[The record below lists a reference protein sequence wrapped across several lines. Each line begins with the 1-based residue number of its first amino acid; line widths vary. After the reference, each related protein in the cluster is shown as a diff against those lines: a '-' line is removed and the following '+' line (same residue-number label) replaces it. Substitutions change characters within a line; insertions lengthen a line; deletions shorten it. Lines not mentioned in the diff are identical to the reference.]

1 MNNDVTHPDSAAKP
15 KTTDVARGRP
25 MRFELKDFG
34 ILGGLLAI
42 VLYLSVTTTTFL
54 TGNNIVNLLDQ
65 AVVIGLLAVGATLCI
80 VSGVFDLS
88 ASANLAVS
96 AIAGVFFTT
105 QFGVAAGFM
114 MACLFGGTLGALT
127 GLLIVLTRVNSFI
140 GSLAI
145 SIIYRGLAIVLTGG
159 LILSVPPEQ
168 LQAFR
173 VWALPAIGPVTGGT
187 VLFLVVAVILGFVL
201 WGTTFGRRVYAVGG
215 NQEAA
220 RLSGVRTPLIH
231 ISVFAINGVCA
242 AAAGM
247 VLASRAGSA
256 QPAMAIG
263 MELTAIAA
271 VVIGGTSILG
281 GAGAIWR
288 TVVGV
293 IILTVIGNGFNL
305 LRWDTTYQQV
315 VTGIL
320 ILLAVS
326 ADAWL
331 SRRSRWARS

>member
-1 MNNDVTHPDSAAKP
+1 MGFVLALGVGA
-15 KTTDVARGRP
+15 
-25 MRFELKDFG
+25 
-34 ILGGLLAI
+34 ILGTI
-42 VLYLSVTTTTFL
+42 
-54 TGNNIVNLLDQ
+54 TG
-65 AVVIGLLAVGATLCI
+65 T
-80 VSGVFDLS
+80 
-88 ASANLAVS
+88 
-96 AIAGVFFTT
+96 
-105 QFGVAAGFM
+105 M
-114 MACLFGGTLGALT
+114 
-127 GLLIVLTRVNSFI
+127 IVLTRVNSFI

-159 LILSVPPEQ
+159 AILSVPSDQ
-168 LQAFR
+168 LEAFR
-173 VWALPAIGPVTGGT
+173 FWALPAIGGLSGGT
-187 VLFLVVAVILGFVL
+187 ILFAIAAVVLGFVL

-215 NQEAA
+215 NEEAA

-231 ISVFAINGVCA
+231 ISVFAINGICA

-256 QPAMAIG
+256 QPSMGTG

-281 GAGAIWR
+281 GAGAVWR

-315 VTGIL
+315 VTGVL
-320 ILLAVS
+320 ILVAVA

-331 SRRSRWARS
+331 SRRSRRSRG

>member
-1 MNNDVTHPDSAAKP
+1 MSIDAMSTTTSTVT
-15 KTTDVARGRP
+15 RP
-25 MRFELKDFG
+25 RRVRIDFKDFG

-42 VLYLSVTTTTFL
+42 VVYLTVSTTTFL
-54 TGNNIVNLLDQ
+54 TGQNIVNLLDQ

-88 ASANLAVS
+88 ASATLAVS
-96 AIAGVFFTT
+96 AIAGVFLTA
-105 QFGVAAGFM
+105 QFGVTIGFLL
-114 MACLFGGTLGALT
+114 ACVVGGVLGTIT
-127 GLLIVLTRVNSFI
+127 GSIIVMTRVNSFI
-140 GSLAI
+140 GSLAV

-159 LILSVPPEQ
+159 MIMSVSQEQ
-168 LQAFR
+168 LQGFR
-173 VWALPAIGPVTGGT
+173 VWALPAVGALTGGT
-187 VLFLVVAVILGFVL
+187 ILFIVVAVVLGFVL

-215 NQEAA
+215 NAEAA

-256 QPAMAIG
+256 QPSMGMG

-281 GAGAIWR
+281 GAGAVWR

-331 SRRSRWARS
+331 SRRSKRGRG

>member
-1 MNNDVTHPDSAAKP
+1 M
-15 KTTDVARGRP
+15 TTDMGTRP
-25 MRFELKDFG
+25 RRFGFDLKDFG

-42 VLYLSVTTTTFL
+42 IVYLSLTTTTFL
-54 TGNNIVNLLDQ
+54 TSQNIVNLLDQ
-65 AVVIGLLAVGATLCI
+65 AVIIGLLAVGATLCI

-88 ASANLAVS
+88 SSATLAVS
-96 AIAGVFFTT
+96 AIAGVFLTT
-105 QFGVAAGFM
+105 LFGVPLGFVL
-114 MACLFGGTLGALT
+114 ALGVGAVLGTIT
-127 GLLIVLTRVNSFI
+127 GTMIVLTRVNSFI

-159 LILSVPPEQ
+159 MILSVPSNQ
-168 LQAFR
+168 LEAFR
-173 VWALPAIGPVTGGT
+173 FWALPAIGGLSGGT
-187 VLFLVVAVILGFVL
+187 ILLGIVAVVLGFVL
-201 WGTTFGRRVYAVGG
+201 WGTTFGRRIYAVGG
-215 NQEAA
+215 NEEAA

-231 ISVFAINGVCA
+231 ISVFAINGICA

-256 QPAMAIG
+256 QPSMGTG

-281 GAGAIWR
+281 GAGAVWR

-305 LRWDTTYQQV
+305 LRWDTTYQQA
-315 VTGIL
+315 VTGVL
-320 ILLAVS
+320 ILVAVA

-331 SRRSRWARS
+331 SRRSSRSRG

>member
-1 MNNDVTHPDSAAKP
+1 MTTV
-15 KTTDVARGRP
+15 TTDMGTRP
-25 MRFELKDFG
+25 RRFGFDLKDFG

-42 VLYLSVTTTTFL
+42 IVYLSLTTTTFL
-54 TGNNIVNLLDQ
+54 TSQNIVNLLDQ
-65 AVVIGLLAVGATLCI
+65 AVIIGLLAVGATLCI

-88 ASANLAVS
+88 SSATLAVS
-96 AIAGVFFTT
+96 AIAGVFLTT
-105 QFGVAAGFM
+105 LFGVPLGFVL
-114 MACLFGGTLGALT
+114 ALGVGAVLGTIT
-127 GLLIVLTRVNSFI
+127 GTMIVLTRVNSFI

-159 LILSVPPEQ
+159 MILSVPSNQ
-168 LQAFR
+168 LEAFR
-173 VWALPAIGPVTGGT
+173 FWALPAIGGLSGGT
-187 VLFLVVAVILGFVL
+187 ILLGIVAVVLGFVL
-201 WGTTFGRRVYAVGG
+201 WGTTFGRRIYAVGG
-215 NQEAA
+215 NEEAA

-231 ISVFAINGVCA
+231 ISVFAINGICA

-256 QPAMAIG
+256 QPSMGTG

-281 GAGAIWR
+281 GAGAVWR

-305 LRWDTTYQQV
+305 LRWDTTYQQA
-315 VTGIL
+315 VTGVL
-320 ILLAVS
+320 ILVAVA

-331 SRRSRWARS
+331 SRRSRRSRG

>member
-1 MNNDVTHPDSAAKP
+1 MTTVTTETAAPPRRSKRI
-15 KTTDVARGRP
+15 D
-25 MRFELKDFG
+25 LKDFG
-34 ILGGLLAI
+34 ILGGLIAI
-42 VLYLSVTTTTFL
+42 IVYLSLSTSTFL
-54 TGNNIVNLLDQ
+54 TGQNIVNLLDQ
-65 AVVIGLLAVGATLCI
+65 AAVIGLLAVGATLCI

-96 AIAGVFFTT
+96 AIAGVLLTARL
-105 QFGVAAGFM
+105 GVAGGFV
-114 MACLFGGTLGALT
+114 AALVVGGILGVIT
-127 GLLIVLTRVNSFI
+127 GTMIVITRVNSFI

-145 SIIYRGLAIVLTGG
+145 SIIYRGVAIVLTGG
-159 LILSVPPEQ
+159 AIVAAPPE
-168 LQAFR
+168 LLGEFR
-173 VWALPAIGPVTGGT
+173 VWALPVFGGLSGGT
-187 VLFLVVAVILGFVL
+187 LLLIVFALVLGFVL
-201 WGTTFGRRVYAVGG
+201 WGTTFGRRIYAVGG
-215 NQEAA
+215 NEEAA

-281 GAGAIWR
+281 GSGAVWR

-315 VTGIL
+315 VTGVL
-320 ILLAVS
+320 ILVAV
-326 ADAWL
+326 AGDAWL
-331 SRRSRWARS
+331 SRRSRRAG

>member
-1 MNNDVTHPDSAAKP
+1 M
-15 KTTDVARGRP
+15 TTDTATPPRRRRVD
-25 MRFELKDFG
+25 FKDFG

-42 VLYLSVTTTTFL
+42 VVYLSLSTTTFL
-54 TGNNIVNLLDQ
+54 TSQNIVNLLDQ

-88 ASANLAVS
+88 SSATLAVS
-96 AIAGVFFTT
+96 AIAGVFLTT
-105 QFGVAAGFM
+105 QFGVVVGFIL
-114 MACLFGGTLGALT
+114 ALAVGAILGTIT
-127 GLLIVLTRVNSFI
+127 GTMIVITRVNSFI

-145 SIIYRGLAIVLTGG
+145 SIIYRGVAIVLTGG
-159 LILSVPPEQ
+159 AILSVTSDQ
-168 LQAFR
+168 LEAFR
-173 VWALPAIGPVTGGT
+173 VWALPVLDGVSGGT
-187 VLFLVVAVILGFVL
+187 ILFAVTAVVLGLVL

-215 NQEAA
+215 NEEAA

-256 QPAMAIG
+256 QPSMGIG

-281 GAGAIWR
+281 GAGAVWR

-315 VTGIL
+315 VTGVL
-320 ILLAVS
+320 ILVAVA
-326 ADAWL
+326 ADSWL
-331 SRRSRWARS
+331 SRRSRRSRG

>member
-1 MNNDVTHPDSAAKP
+1 M
-15 KTTDVARGRP
+15 TTDIATRPRRRG
-25 MRFELKDFG
+25 FDFKDFG

-42 VLYLSVTTTTFL
+42 IVYLSLSTTTFL
-54 TGNNIVNLLDQ
+54 SGQNIVNLLDQ

-88 ASANLAVS
+88 SSATLAVS
-96 AIAGVFFTT
+96 AIAGVFLTT
-105 QFGVAAGFM
+105 QFGVPMGFVL
-114 MACLFGGTLGALT
+114 ALGVGAILGTIT
-127 GLLIVLTRVNSFI
+127 GTMIVLTRVNSFI

-145 SIIYRGLAIVLTGG
+145 SIIYRGLAIVLSGG
-159 LILSVPPEQ
+159 AILSVPSDQ
-168 LQAFR
+168 LEAFR
-173 VWALPAIGPVTGGT
+173 FWALPAIGGFSGGT
-187 VLFLVVAVILGFVL
+187 ILFAVAALALGFVL

-215 NQEAA
+215 NEEAA

-231 ISVFAINGVCA
+231 ISVFAINGICA

-256 QPAMAIG
+256 QPSMGTG

-281 GAGAIWR
+281 GAGAVWR

-315 VTGIL
+315 VTGVL
-320 ILLAVS
+320 ILVAVA

-331 SRRSRWARS
+331 SRRSRRSRG

>member
-1 MNNDVTHPDSAAKP
+1 M
-15 KTTDVARGRP
+15 TTDTSTVEPAAPPTATIRR
-25 MRFELKDFG
+25 RRRIDFKDFG

-42 VLYLSVTTTTFL
+42 VIYLSVSTTTFL
-54 TGNNIVNLLDQ
+54 STQNIVNLLDQ

-88 ASANLAVS
+88 ASATLAVS
-96 AIAGVFFTT
+96 AVMGVFLT
-105 QFGVAAGFM
+105 QNLGVVAGFI
-114 MACLFGGTLGALT
+114 GALVMGALLGTIT
-127 GLLIVLTRVNSFI
+127 GTMIVVTKVNSFI
-140 GSLAI
+140 GSLAM

-159 LILSVPPEQ
+159 MILSIPPEM
-168 LQAFR
+168 LGDFR
-173 VWALPAIGPVTGGT
+173 FWALPTVGGLTGGT
-187 VLFLVVAVILGFVL
+187 LLFAVVAVVLGFAL
-201 WGTTFGRRVYAVGG
+201 WGTTFGRRIYAVGG
-215 NQEAA
+215 NEEAA

-256 QPAMAIG
+256 QPG
-263 MELTAIAA
+263 MGVGLELTAIAA

-281 GAGAIWR
+281 GAGAVWR

-305 LRWDTTYQQV
+305 LHWDTTYQQV
-315 VTGIL
+315 VTGVL
-320 ILLAVS
+320 IFVAVA

-331 SRRSRWARS
+331 SRASRRARV

>member
-1 MNNDVTHPDSAAKP
+1 MTGANTKTSDAA
-15 KTTDVARGRP
+15 AGRP
-25 MRFELKDFG
+25 RRRVDLKDFG

-42 VLYLSVTTTTFL
+42 VVFLSVSTTTFL
-54 TGNNIVNLLDQ
+54 TGQNIVNLLDQ
-65 AVVIGLLAVGATLCI
+65 TVIIGLLAVGATLCI
-80 VSGVFDLS
+80 ISGVFDLS
-88 ASANLAVS
+88 SSATLAVS

-105 QFGVAAGFM
+105 RVGIVAGFLL
-114 MACLFGGTLGALT
+114 ALLVGGILGAIT
-127 GLLIVLTRVNSFI
+127 GTIIVTTKVNSFI
-140 GSLAI
+140 GSLAV

-159 LILSVPPEQ
+159 MILSVQTDQ

-173 VWALPAIGPVTGGT
+173 FWALPAVGGFSGGT
-187 VLFLVVAVILGFVL
+187 LLFAAFIVVIGLVL
-201 WGTTFGRRVYAVGG
+201 WGTTYGRRIYAVGG
-215 NQEAA
+215 NMEAA

-231 ISVFAINGVCA
+231 VSVFAINGVCA

-256 QPAMAIG
+256 QPAMGIG

-281 GAGAIWR
+281 GSGAVWR

-315 VTGIL
+315 MTGVL
-320 ILLAVS
+320 ILVAVA

-331 SRRSRWARS
+331 ARRSRRARG